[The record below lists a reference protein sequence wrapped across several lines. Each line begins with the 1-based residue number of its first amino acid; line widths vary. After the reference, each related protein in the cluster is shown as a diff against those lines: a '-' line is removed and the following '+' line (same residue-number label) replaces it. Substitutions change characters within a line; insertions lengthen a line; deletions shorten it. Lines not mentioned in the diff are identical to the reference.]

1 MGARNGLVLMRRNII
16 IINEEWEAQE
26 ETKERKLGESD
37 LFLFLLLFKGG
48 SAKLVSCRWIE
59 LMLGMLFLNLSK
71 YAKAR
76 DS

>member
-1 MGARNGLVLMRRNII
+1 MCSRDGMGARNGLVLMRRNII

-48 SAKLVSCRWIE
+48 SAKLVSCVDRVDAGNALPEFVQIC
-59 LMLGMLFLNLSK
+59 
-71 YAKAR
+71 
-76 DS
+76 